1 MASNLNIDIKEA
13 LKNQSA
19 TTKTFENA
27 DKQAE
32 KEAKKYKR
40 KTIQVSVYL
49 SPDEIAY
56 LDEMC
61 NTHFLTRPTFLRKLL
76 IEDIRK
82 NKNEKK

>member
-19 TTKTFENA
+19 TTKTFESA
-27 DKQAE
+27 D

-49 SPDEIAY
+49 QPDELEY
-56 LDEMC
+56 LDKMC
-61 NTHFLTRPTFLRKLL
+61 DMQFLTRPAFMRKLL

-82 NKNEKK
+82 NIKG